1 MTSSLLLAMVNLLSL
16 AISLCIHYLMAM
28 KFHRIEDKYVVL
40 FDDYTQQGFFLDR
53 ITLASRFLSHHFV
66 DFKILF
72 FIRLYRGVKMKE
84 KRNKYVDEA
93 CYRFMQNK
101 SRSEVKWMLDLY
113 KYHLYSLCAGG
124 LFFLSGTALMLLE
137 IM

>member
-1 MTSSLLLAMVNLLSL
+1 MTSILLLAIVNSLSL
-16 AISLCIHYLMAM
+16 AIFLCIHYLMVM
-28 KFHRIEDKYVVL
+28 KFKHIEDKYAVL

-53 ITLASRFLSHHFV
+53 IALASRFLSHHFV

-93 CYRFMQNK
+93 CYRFMQDK
-101 SRSEVKWMLDLY
+101 PKSEVQWMLDLY
-113 KYHLYSLCAGG
+113 KYHLFSLCVGG